1 MKGIILAGGE
11 GTRLMPCTKVTNK
24 HLLPIY
30 DKPMI
35 CYPLQT
41 LIKAG
46 IKDIL
51 IVSGREHL
59 GHICEF
65 LGSGK
70 EYGANFT
77 YKVQDKSGGIAEA
90 LGLAEDFANK
100 DNVAVI
106 LGDNIFEENFTNFI
120 EEFENQKTYKAKIFL
135 KTLDFESAKRFG
147 IALVDGDKVSYVD
160 EKPEIPKS
168 TLAITGLYLFD
179 SNVFNIIKEMK
190 PSDRGELEITDAIR
204 KYVEFGLCTYDM
216 VHGFWSDAGTFES
229 LYNASK
235 LVRGDK

>member
-24 HLLPIY
+24 HLLPVY

-35 CYPLQT
+35 YYPLDT

-70 EYGANFT
+70 EWNANFT
-77 YKVQDKSGGIAEA
+77 YKVQDQAGGIAEA

-100 DNVAVI
+100 ENVAVI
-106 LGDNIFEENFTNFI
+106 LGDNIFEDNMKEQV
-120 EEFENQKTYKAKIFL
+120 EEFEKQQNYKAKIFL
-135 KTLDFESAKRFG
+135 KTVDVESVKRFG
-147 IALVDGDKVSYVD
+147 IAL
-160 EKPEIPKS
+160 
-168 TLAITGLYLFD
+168 LR
-179 SNVFNIIKEMK
+179 M
-190 PSDRGELEITDAIR
+190 
-204 KYVEFGLCTYDM
+204 
-216 VHGFWSDAGTFES
+216 
-229 LYNASK
+229 
-235 LVRGDK
+235 